1 MKTKLLHP
9 IARLLL
15 AILMCLP
22 ICGSHAFAQEAESY
36 AVFDEAT
43 NTLTFKHDTNKPT
56 GAFALN
62 EGDNAPGWYKS
73 NGYVSNANTIEKV
86 VFDASFANARPTSC
100 CKWFFG
106 CTDLTTIEGIEYLNT
121 ENVTEMSGMFC
132 GCKALTML
140 DVSKFDTKNVQSM
153 SSMFWGCHALTTLDI
168 SNFDTQNVTEMS
180 GMFDGCSA
188 LTTIYASDKFVTT
201 ACKYDY
207 NMFKGCT
214 NLVGAVPYDE
224 YKIGKEMANYT
235 TGYFTDIASKIAE
248 SYAVFDKATNTL
260 TFKHDTKK
268 PDGAFALNEGDN
280 APGWYK
286 SNDDGSNANII
297 KKVVFDA
304 SFANARPTNCHLWFY
319 GCKNLTTIEGIEY
332 LNTENVTSMSLMF
345 SGCSALTTL
354 NLSNFDTQSVTNM
367 TGMFSDCRALTTL
380 DVSNFN
386 TQNVTD
392 MSFMFFNCSA
402 ITTLDIAKFD
412 TKNVTDMSFMFCS
425 DPALTTIYASD
436 KFVTTACKEDRNMFT
451 SCDNLVGAVPY
462 DENKVGK
469 EMANYTTGYFTD
481 IASKVAESY
490 AVFDEATNTLT
501 FKHDTQK
508 PYGAF
513 ALNEVENAPG
523 WYKPN
528 DDGSNANI
536 IKKVVFDASF
546 ANARPTSCCEWF
558 NGCTDLTTIEGI
570 EYLNTENVT
579 DMSGMFWGCAAL
591 TTLDVSHF
599 DTQNVTNMS
608 YMFSDCSA
616 LTTLDVSNFNTQNV
630 TNMYYMFSNCS
641 ALTTLDV
648 SNFNTQNVTD
658 MSGMFSDCRA
668 LTTLDVSNFNTQN
681 VTDMSYM
688 FFNCSAITTLDI
700 ANFDTKNV
708 TDMSYMFYNCSALKT
723 LDVSN
728 FDTQNV
734 TDMSWMFYN
743 NSALTTI
750 YASDKFVTTACKED
764 RNMFTSCDNLVG
776 AVTYNENKVGKE
788 MANYTTGYF
797 TDKASKVAESYA
809 VFDEATNTLTFK
821 HDTKKPYGAFALN
834 EGKNAPGWY
843 KPDGN
848 RDNANI
854 IKKVVFDASFANA
867 RPTSCYEWFYRCG
880 YLTDIEGIE
889 YLNTEN
895 VTNMSEMFS
904 NCWALTTLDLSNFD
918 TKNVTNMSYMFSNC
932 FALTT
937 LNVSNFDTQNVT
949 DMSNMFGSCYE
960 LTTLDVSNFDTQ
972 NVTNMGGM
980 FRGCGALKT
989 LDVSHFDTQ
998 NVTNMSEMFMG
1009 CSALT
1014 TLDISSFD
1022 TKNVTDMSN
1031 MFWGCAALTTLDVSN
1046 FDTQNVTNMSWMFSY
1061 DTALTTIYA
1070 SDKFVTTACKED
1082 RNMFT
1087 SCDNLVGAVPYN
1099 ENKVGK
1105 EMANYTTGYFTDKA
1119 ATGID
1124 APTVSD
1130 DTAAEYYDLQGRRLN
1145 APQKGVNIVK
1155 RGKKTTKMLVK

>member
-22 ICGSHAFAQEAESY
+22 IYGSHAFAQEAESY
-36 AVFDEAT
+36 AVFDKAT

-62 EGDNAPGWYKS
+62 EGYNAPGWYKS

-207 NMFKGCT
+207 NMFEGCT

-235 TGYFTDIASKIAE
+235 TGYFTDIASKVVE
-248 SYAVFDKATNTL
+248 SYAVFDEATNTL

-268 PDGAFALNEGDN
+268 TDGAFALNEGDN

-436 KFVTTACKEDRNMFT
+436 KFVTTACEKGQNMFKDCT
-451 SCDNLVGAVPY
+451 NLVGAVSY
-462 DENKVGK
+462 DKNKVGK

-501 FKHDTQK
+501 FKHDTNK
-508 PYGAF
+508 PAGAF
-513 ALNEVENAPG
+513 ALNEGENLPG
-523 WYKPN
+523 WYKF
-528 DDGSNANI
+528 DDNNHSHNANI
-536 IKKVVFDASF
+536 IKKVIFDASF
-546 ANARPTSCCEWF
+546 ANARPTSCYNWF
-558 NGCTDLTTIEGI
+558 YGCTDLTTIEGI

-579 DMSGMFWGCAAL
+579 NMSWMFSECSTL
-591 TTLDVSHF
+591 TTLDLSNFDTKNVMEMSYMFGSCTKLKTLDVSSF
-599 DTQNVTNMS
+599 NTQNVTDMNW
-608 YMFSDCSA
+608 MFSYCSA
-616 LTTLDVSNFNTQNV
+616 LTTLDLSNFDTKNV
-630 TNMYYMFSNCS
+630 TDMNGMFSNCS
-641 ALTTLDV
+641 ALTTLDL
-648 SNFNTQNVTD
+648 SSFETQNVTD
-658 MSGMFSDCRA
+658 MSRMFKD
-668 LTTLDVSNFNTQN
+668 
-681 VTDMSYM
+681 
-688 FFNCSAITTLDI
+688 
-700 ANFDTKNV
+700 
-708 TDMSYMFYNCSALKT
+708 CSALTT

-734 TDMSWMFYN
+734 TDMSRMFN
-743 NSALTTI
+743 DCSALTTLDVSNFDTQNVTDMSRMFKSCSALTTI
-750 YASDKFVTTACKED
+750 YASDKFVTTACEED
-764 RNMFTSCDNLVG
+764 ENMFADCT
-776 AVTYNENKVGKE
+776 
-788 MANYTTGYF
+788 
-797 TDKASKVAESYA
+797 
-809 VFDEATNTLTFK
+809 
-821 HDTKKPYGAFALN
+821 
-834 EGKNAPGWY
+834 
-843 KPDGN
+843 
-848 RDNANI
+848 
-854 IKKVVFDASFANA
+854 
-867 RPTSCYEWFYRCG
+867 
-880 YLTDIEGIE
+880 
-889 YLNTEN
+889 
-895 VTNMSEMFS
+895 
-904 NCWALTTLDLSNFD
+904 
-918 TKNVTNMSYMFSNC
+918 
-932 FALTT
+932 
-937 LNVSNFDTQNVT
+937 
-949 DMSNMFGSCYE
+949 
-960 LTTLDVSNFDTQ
+960 
-972 NVTNMGGM
+972 
-980 FRGCGALKT
+980 
-989 LDVSHFDTQ
+989 
-998 NVTNMSEMFMG
+998 
-1009 CSALT
+1009 
-1014 TLDISSFD
+1014 
-1022 TKNVTDMSN
+1022 
-1031 MFWGCAALTTLDVSN
+1031 
-1046 FDTQNVTNMSWMFSY
+1046 
-1061 DTALTTIYA
+1061 
-1070 SDKFVTTACKED
+1070 
-1082 RNMFT
+1082 
-1087 SCDNLVGAVPYN
+1087 NLVGAVPYD

>member
-224 YKIGKEMANYT
+224 YKINKEMANYT

-260 TFKHDTKK
+260 TFKHDTNK
-268 PDGAFALNEGDN
+268 PAGAFALNEGEN
-280 APGWYK
+280 TPGWYK
-286 SNDDGSNANII
+286 PNDDGSNANII
-297 KKVVFDA
+297 KKVIFDA
-304 SFANARPTNCHLWFY
+304 SFANARPTSCYKWFC
-319 GCKNLTTIEGIEY
+319 GCQDLTNIEGIEY
-332 LNTENVTSMSLMF
+332 LNTENVTNMNGMFYACLALTTLDIANFDTKNVTNMSHMFNDCYTLTTLDVSNFDTQNVTNMSGMFWGCAALTTLDLSHFDTQNVTDMNGMFCNCSALTTLDVSNFDTKNVTNMSGMF
-345 SGCSALTTL
+345 SGCSALNTL
-354 NLSNFDTQSVTNM
+354 DIANFDTQNVTDM
-367 TGMFSDCRALTTL
+367 SGMFNGCRALTTL
-380 DVSNFN
+380 DVSNFD
-386 TQNVTD
+386 TQNVTN
-392 MSFMFFNCSA
+392 MGYMFCSCYKL
-402 ITTLDIAKFD
+402 TTLDVSNFD
-412 TKNVTDMSFMFCS
+412 TKNVTNMSWMFCF

-436 KFVTTACKEDRNMFT
+436 KFVTTACEEDDNMFAE
-451 SCDNLVGAVPY
+451 CANLMGAVPY
-462 DENKVGK
+462 DENKLGK

-501 FKHDTQK
+501 FKHDTNK
-508 PYGAF
+508 PDGAF
-513 ALNEVENAPG
+513 ALNEGENLPG
-523 WYKPN
+523 WYKF
-528 DDGSNANI
+528 DDNNHSHNANI
-536 IKKVVFDASF
+536 IKKVIFDTSF
-546 ANARPTSCCEWF
+546 ANARPTSCYNWF
-558 NGCTDLTTIEGI
+558 YGCTDLTTIEGI

-579 DMSGMFWGCAAL
+579 
-591 TTLDVSHF
+591 
-599 DTQNVTNMS
+599 NMS
-608 YMFSDCSA
+608 WMFSECSA
-616 LTTLDVSNFNTQNV
+616 LTTLDVSNFDTKNVMEMSYMFGSCTKLKTLDVSSFNTQNV
-630 TNMYYMFSNCS
+630 TDMNWMFSYCSVLTTLDLSNFDTKNMTDMNGMFSNCS
-641 ALTTLDV
+641 ALTTLDL
-648 SNFNTQNVTD
+648 SSFKTQNVTD
-658 MSGMFSDCRA
+658 MSRMFKD
-668 LTTLDVSNFNTQN
+668 
-681 VTDMSYM
+681 
-688 FFNCSAITTLDI
+688 
-700 ANFDTKNV
+700 
-708 TDMSYMFYNCSALKT
+708 CSALTT

-734 TDMSWMFYN
+734 TDMSRMFN
-743 NSALTTI
+743 DCSALTTLDLSSFKTQNVTDMSRMFKSCSALTTI
-750 YASDKFVTTACKED
+750 YASDKFVTTACEED
-764 RNMFTSCDNLVG
+764 ENMFAECTNLVG
-776 AVTYNENKVGKE
+776 AIPYDENK
-788 MANYTTGYF
+788 
-797 TDKASKVAESYA
+797 
-809 VFDEATNTLTFK
+809 L
-821 HDTKKPYGAFALN
+821 
-834 EGKNAPGWY
+834 
-843 KPDGN
+843 
-848 RDNANI
+848 
-854 IKKVVFDASFANA
+854 
-867 RPTSCYEWFYRCG
+867 
-880 YLTDIEGIE
+880 
-889 YLNTEN
+889 
-895 VTNMSEMFS
+895 
-904 NCWALTTLDLSNFD
+904 
-918 TKNVTNMSYMFSNC
+918 
-932 FALTT
+932 
-937 LNVSNFDTQNVT
+937 
-949 DMSNMFGSCYE
+949 
-960 LTTLDVSNFDTQ
+960 
-972 NVTNMGGM
+972 
-980 FRGCGALKT
+980 
-989 LDVSHFDTQ
+989 
-998 NVTNMSEMFMG
+998 
-1009 CSALT
+1009 
-1014 TLDISSFD
+1014 
-1022 TKNVTDMSN
+1022 
-1031 MFWGCAALTTLDVSN
+1031 
-1046 FDTQNVTNMSWMFSY
+1046 
-1061 DTALTTIYA
+1061 
-1070 SDKFVTTACKED
+1070 
-1082 RNMFT
+1082 
-1087 SCDNLVGAVPYN
+1087 
-1099 ENKVGK
+1099 GK

-1130 DTAAEYYDLQGRRLN
+1130 NTAAEYYDLQGRRLN

>member
-36 AVFDEAT
+36 AVFDKAT

-153 SSMFWGCHALTTLDI
+153 SSMFWGCHALTTLNI

-248 SYAVFDKATNTL
+248 SYAVFDEATNTL
-260 TFKHDTKK
+260 TFKRDTNK
-268 PDGAFALNEGDN
+268 PAGAFALNEGDN

-286 SNDDGSNANII
+286 PNADG
-297 KKVVFDA
+297 D
-304 SFANARPTNCHLWFY
+304 
-319 GCKNLTTIEGIEY
+319 
-332 LNTENVTSMSLMF
+332 NT
-345 SGCSALTTL
+345 
-354 NLSNFDTQSVTNM
+354 
-367 TGMFSDCRALTTL
+367 
-380 DVSNFN
+380 
-386 TQNVTD
+386 
-392 MSFMFFNCSA
+392 
-402 ITTLDIAKFD
+402 
-412 TKNVTDMSFMFCS
+412 
-425 DPALTTIYASD
+425 
-436 KFVTTACKEDRNMFT
+436 
-451 SCDNLVGAVPY
+451 
-462 DENKVGK
+462 
-469 EMANYTTGYFTD
+469 
-481 IASKVAESY
+481 
-490 AVFDEATNTLT
+490 
-501 FKHDTQK
+501 
-508 PYGAF
+508 
-513 ALNEVENAPG
+513 
-523 WYKPN
+523 
-528 DDGSNANI
+528 NI

-579 DMSGMFWGCAAL
+579 DMSGMFWGCYAL

-599 DTQNVTNMS
+599 DTQNVTNMY

-630 TNMYYMFSNCS
+630 TYMSGMFSDCRALTTLNVSNFNTQNVTDMSGMFYDCS

-648 SNFNTQNVTD
+648 SNFNTQNVTN
-658 MSGMFSDCRA
+658 MY
-668 LTTLDVSNFNTQN
+668 
-681 VTDMSYM
+681 YM

-708 TDMSYMFYNCSALKT
+708 TDMSYMFNNCSALKT

-728 FDTQNV
+728 FDTKNV
-734 TDMSWMFYN
+734 TDMNYMFSGCKTLTTLDVSNFDTQNVTSMSNMFNNCSALTTLDVSNFDTKNVTNMGWMFCN
-743 NSALTTI
+743 NYALTTI
-750 YASDKFVTTACKED
+750 YASDKFVTTACEED
-764 RNMFTSCDNLVG
+764 ENMFADCTNIVG
-776 AVTYNENKVGKE
+776 AVPYDENKVGKE
-788 MANYTTGYF
+788 MANYTNGYF
-797 TDKASKVAESYA
+797 TDIASKVAESYA

-821 HDTKKPYGAFALN
+821 HDTKKPDGAFALN
-834 EGKNAPGWY
+834 EGENLPGWY
-843 KPDGN
+843 KFDDN
-848 RDNANI
+848 NHSHNANI
-854 IKKVVFDASFANA
+854 IKKVIFDASFANA
-867 RPTSCYEWFYRCG
+867 RPTSCYNWFYGCTD
-880 YLTDIEGIE
+880 LTTIEGIE

-895 VTNMSEMFS
+895 VTNMSWMFS
-904 NCWALTTLDLSNFD
+904 ECSALTTLDVSNFDTKNVMEMSYMFGSCTKLKTLDVSSFNTQNVTDMNWMFSYCSVLTTLDLSNFD
-918 TKNVTNMSYMFSNC
+918 TKNVTDMNGMFSNC
-932 FALTT
+932 YALTT
-937 LNVSNFDTQNVT
+937 LDLSSFKTQNVT
-949 DMSNMFGSCYE
+949 DMSRMFK
-960 LTTLDVSNFDTQ
+960 D
-972 NVTNMGGM
+972 
-980 FRGCGALKT
+980 
-989 LDVSHFDTQ
+989 
-998 NVTNMSEMFMG
+998 
-1009 CSALT
+1009 CS
-1014 TLDISSFD
+1014 
-1022 TKNVTDMSN
+1022 
-1031 MFWGCAALTTLDVSN
+1031 ALTTLDVSN
-1046 FDTQNVTNMSWMFSY
+1046 FDTQNVTDMSRMFKGCRALTTLDLSSFETQNVT
-1061 DTALTTIYA
+1061 DMSRMFKSCSALTTIYA
-1070 SDKFVTTACKED
+1070 SDKFVTTACEED
-1082 RNMFT
+1082 ENMFADCT
-1087 SCDNLVGAVPYN
+1087 NIVGAVPYD

>member
-1 MKTKLLHP
+1 MKTKLSHP

-43 NTLTFKHDTNKPT
+43 NTLTFKHDTNKPD

-62 EGDNAPGWYKS
+62 EGYNAPGWYKS

-207 NMFKGCT
+207 NMFEGCT

-248 SYAVFDKATNTL
+248 SYAVFDEATNTL
-260 TFKHDTKK
+260 TFKHDTNK
-268 PDGAFALNEGDN
+268 PAGAFALNEGEN
-280 APGWYK
+280 TPGWYK
-286 SNDDGSNANII
+286 PNGDRSNANII

-380 DVSNFN
+380 NVSNFN

-412 TKNVTDMSFMFCS
+412 TKNVTNMSYMFYRCS
-425 DPALTTIYASD
+425 ALTTIYASD

-462 DENKVGK
+462 DENNVGK

-481 IASKVAESY
+481 IASKVAEPY

-501 FKHDTQK
+501 FKHDTKK

-513 ALNEVENAPG
+513 ALNEGDNAPG

-536 IKKVVFDASF
+536 IKKVAFDASF

-579 DMSGMFWGCAAL
+579 DMSGMFWGCTAL

-708 TDMSYMFYNCSALKT
+708 TDMSYMFYNCSAL
-723 LDVSN
+723 
-728 FDTQNV
+728 
-734 TDMSWMFYN
+734 
-743 NSALTTI
+743 
-750 YASDKFVTTACKED
+750 
-764 RNMFTSCDNLVG
+764 
-776 AVTYNENKVGKE
+776 
-788 MANYTTGYF
+788 
-797 TDKASKVAESYA
+797 
-809 VFDEATNTLTFK
+809 
-821 HDTKKPYGAFALN
+821 
-834 EGKNAPGWY
+834 
-843 KPDGN
+843 
-848 RDNANI
+848 
-854 IKKVVFDASFANA
+854 
-867 RPTSCYEWFYRCG
+867 
-880 YLTDIEGIE
+880 
-889 YLNTEN
+889 
-895 VTNMSEMFS
+895 
-904 NCWALTTLDLSNFD
+904 
-918 TKNVTNMSYMFSNC
+918 
-932 FALTT
+932 
-937 LNVSNFDTQNVT
+937 
-949 DMSNMFGSCYE
+949 
-960 LTTLDVSNFDTQ
+960 
-972 NVTNMGGM
+972 
-980 FRGCGALKT
+980 
-989 LDVSHFDTQ
+989 
-998 NVTNMSEMFMG
+998 
-1009 CSALT
+1009 
-1014 TLDISSFD
+1014 
-1022 TKNVTDMSN
+1022 
-1031 MFWGCAALTTLDVSN
+1031 TTLDVSN

-1155 RGKKTTKMLVK
+1155 RGKETTKVLVK

>member
-9 IARLLL
+9 IARLVL

-43 NTLTFKHDTNKPT
+43 NTLTFKHDTNKPY

-62 EGDNAPGWYKS
+62 DGYNAPGWYKS

-207 NMFKGCT
+207 NMFEGCT

-248 SYAVFDKATNTL
+248 SYAVFDEATNTL
-260 TFKHDTKK
+260 TFKHDTNK
-268 PDGAFALNEGDN
+268 PAGAFALNEGEN
-280 APGWYK
+280 TPGWYK

-412 TKNVTDMSFMFCS
+412 TKNVTDMSLMFCS

-436 KFVTTACKEDRNMFT
+436 KFVTTACEEDENMFAE
-451 SCDNLVGAVPY
+451 CVNLVGAVPY
-462 DENKVGK
+462 DENK
-469 EMANYTTGYFTD
+469 
-481 IASKVAESY
+481 
-490 AVFDEATNTLT
+490 L
-501 FKHDTQK
+501 
-508 PYGAF
+508 
-513 ALNEVENAPG
+513 
-523 WYKPN
+523 
-528 DDGSNANI
+528 
-536 IKKVVFDASF
+536 
-546 ANARPTSCCEWF
+546 
-558 NGCTDLTTIEGI
+558 
-570 EYLNTENVT
+570 
-579 DMSGMFWGCAAL
+579 
-591 TTLDVSHF
+591 
-599 DTQNVTNMS
+599 
-608 YMFSDCSA
+608 
-616 LTTLDVSNFNTQNV
+616 
-630 TNMYYMFSNCS
+630 
-641 ALTTLDV
+641 
-648 SNFNTQNVTD
+648 
-658 MSGMFSDCRA
+658 
-668 LTTLDVSNFNTQN
+668 
-681 VTDMSYM
+681 
-688 FFNCSAITTLDI
+688 
-700 ANFDTKNV
+700 
-708 TDMSYMFYNCSALKT
+708 
-723 LDVSN
+723 
-728 FDTQNV
+728 
-734 TDMSWMFYN
+734 
-743 NSALTTI
+743 
-750 YASDKFVTTACKED
+750 
-764 RNMFTSCDNLVG
+764 
-776 AVTYNENKVGKE
+776 GKE

-797 TDKASKVAESYA
+797 TDKASKVVESYA

-821 HDTKKPYGAFALN
+821 HDTKKPDGAFALN
-834 EGKNAPGWY
+834 EGGNLPGWY
-843 KPDGN
+843 KFDDN
-848 RDNANI
+848 NHSHNANI
-854 IKKVVFDASFANA
+854 IKKVIFDTSFANA
-867 RPTSCYEWFYRCG
+867 RPTSCYNWFYGCTD
-880 YLTDIEGIE
+880 LTTIEGIE

-895 VTNMSEMFS
+895 VTNMSWMFS
-904 NCWALTTLDLSNFD
+904 ECSALTTLDVSNFDTKNVMEMSYMFGSCTKLKTLDVSSFNTQNVTDMNWMFSYCSVLTTLDLSNFD
-918 TKNVTNMSYMFSNC
+918 TKNVTDMSGMFSNC
-932 FALTT
+932 SALTT
-937 LNVSNFDTQNVT
+937 LDLSSFETQNVT
-949 DMSNMFGSCYE
+949 DMSRMFKSC
-960 LTTLDVSNFDTQ
+960 S
-972 NVTNMGGM
+972 
-980 FRGCGALKT
+980 
-989 LDVSHFDTQ
+989 
-998 NVTNMSEMFMG
+998 
-1009 CSALT
+1009 
-1014 TLDISSFD
+1014 
-1022 TKNVTDMSN
+1022 
-1031 MFWGCAALTTLDVSN
+1031 
-1046 FDTQNVTNMSWMFSY
+1046 
-1061 DTALTTIYA
+1061 ALTTIYA
-1070 SDKFVTTACKED
+1070 SDKFMTTACEENE
-1082 RNMFT
+1082 NMFAE
-1087 SCDNLVGAVPYN
+1087 CVNLVGAIPYD

>member
-22 ICGSHAFAQEAESY
+22 ICGSHAFSQE
-36 AVFDEAT
+36 
-43 NTLTFKHDTNKPT
+43 
-56 GAFALN
+56 
-62 EGDNAPGWYKS
+62 
-73 NGYVSNANTIEKV
+73 
-86 VFDASFANARPTSC
+86 
-100 CKWFFG
+100 
-106 CTDLTTIEGIEYLNT
+106 
-121 ENVTEMSGMFC
+121 
-132 GCKALTML
+132 
-140 DVSKFDTKNVQSM
+140 
-153 SSMFWGCHALTTLDI
+153 
-168 SNFDTQNVTEMS
+168 
-180 GMFDGCSA
+180 
-188 LTTIYASDKFVTT
+188 
-201 ACKYDY
+201 
-207 NMFKGCT
+207 
-214 NLVGAVPYDE
+214 
-224 YKIGKEMANYT
+224 
-235 TGYFTDIASKIAE
+235 AE

-260 TFKHDTKK
+260 TFKHDTNK
-268 PDGAFALNEGDN
+268 PTGAFALNEGDN

-367 TGMFSDCRALTTL
+367 TGMFYNCHALTTLNVSNFDTQNMTNMSNMFTDCSALTTL
-380 DVSNFN
+380 DVSNF
-386 TQNVTD
+386 
-392 MSFMFFNCSA
+392 
-402 ITTLDIAKFD
+402 D
-412 TKNVTDMSFMFCS
+412 TKNVTNMRGMFYDCS
-425 DPALTTIYASD
+425 ALTTIYASD
-436 KFVTTACKEDRNMFT
+436 KFVTTACEKDEDMFKE
-451 SCDNLVGAVPY
+451 CANLVGAVPY
-462 DENKVGK
+462 DKNKVGK

-501 FKHDTQK
+501 FKHDTKK
-508 PYGAF
+508 PAGAF
-513 ALNEVENAPG
+513 ALNEIENAPG

-579 DMSGMFWGCAAL
+579 DMSGMFWGCRAL

-608 YMFSDCSA
+608 YMLSDCSA

-658 MSGMFSDCRA
+658 MSGMFSDCSA

-688 FFNCSAITTLDI
+688 FFYSSAITTLDI

-750 YASDKFVTTACKED
+750 YASDKFVTTACTSD
-764 RNMFTSCDNLVG
+764 DNMF
-776 AVTYNENKVGKE
+776 A
-788 MANYTTGYF
+788 
-797 TDKASKVAESYA
+797 
-809 VFDEATNTLTFK
+809 
-821 HDTKKPYGAFALN
+821 
-834 EGKNAPGWY
+834 
-843 KPDGN
+843 
-848 RDNANI
+848 
-854 IKKVVFDASFANA
+854 
-867 RPTSCYEWFYRCG
+867 
-880 YLTDIEGIE
+880 
-889 YLNTEN
+889 
-895 VTNMSEMFS
+895 
-904 NCWALTTLDLSNFD
+904 
-918 TKNVTNMSYMFSNC
+918 
-932 FALTT
+932 
-937 LNVSNFDTQNVT
+937 
-949 DMSNMFGSCYE
+949 
-960 LTTLDVSNFDTQ
+960 
-972 NVTNMGGM
+972 
-980 FRGCGALKT
+980 GCI
-989 LDVSHFDTQ
+989 H
-998 NVTNMSEMFMG
+998 
-1009 CSALT
+1009 
-1014 TLDISSFD
+1014 
-1022 TKNVTDMSN
+1022 
-1031 MFWGCAALTTLDVSN
+1031 
-1046 FDTQNVTNMSWMFSY
+1046 
-1061 DTALTTIYA
+1061 
-1070 SDKFVTTACKED
+1070 
-1082 RNMFT
+1082 
-1087 SCDNLVGAVPYN
+1087 LVGAVPYD
-1099 ENKVGK
+1099 ENKRGK
-1105 EMANYTTGYFTDKA
+1105 DMANYTTGYFTDKA

>member
-15 AILMCLP
+15 AVLMCLP

-43 NTLTFKHDTNKPT
+43 NTLTFKHDTNKPA

-153 SSMFWGCHALTTLDI
+153 SCMFWGCHALTTLDI

-235 TGYFTDIASKIAE
+235 TGYFTDIASKIAK
-248 SYAVFDKATNTL
+248 SYVVFDEATNTL
-260 TFKHDTKK
+260 IFKRDTNK
-268 PDGAFALNEGDN
+268 PAGAFALNEGDN

-286 SNDDGSNANII
+286 PDDDRDNTNII
-297 KKVVFDA
+297 KKVIFDA
-304 SFANARPTNCHLWFY
+304 SFANARPTSCYEWFF
-319 GCKNLTTIEGIEY
+319 GCTDLTTIEGIEY
-332 LNTENVTSMSLMF
+332 LNTENVTNMGWMF
-345 SGCSALTTL
+345 SNCEALTI
-354 NLSNFDTQSVTNM
+354 
-367 TGMFSDCRALTTL
+367 L
-380 DVSNFN
+380 DVS
-386 TQNVTD
+386 
-392 MSFMFFNCSA
+392 
-402 ITTLDIAKFD
+402 KFD
-412 TKNVTDMSFMFCS
+412 TKNVTDMSFMFNDCS
-425 DPALTTIYASD
+425 ALTTLDVSNFDTKNVTDMSGMFCDCSALTTLDIANFDTKNVTNMRGMFYGCRALTTLDVSKFDTKNVTDMNYMFYQCSVLTTLDVSNFDTQNVTDMSNMFNQCSALTTLDVSNFDTQNVTNMSWMFSNNFALTTLDLSNFDTQNVTNMSWMFCNCPALTTLNVSNFDTQNVTNMSNMFAVCKALTTIYASD

-462 DENKVGK
+462 DENKLGK

-501 FKHDTQK
+501 FKHDTKK

-558 NGCTDLTTIEGI
+558 NGCTDLTTIEGS

-688 FFNCSAITTLDI
+688 FFYCSDITTLDI

-797 TDKASKVAESYA
+797 TDKA
-809 VFDEATNTLTFK
+809 
-821 HDTKKPYGAFALN
+821 
-834 EGKNAPGWY
+834 
-843 KPDGN
+843 
-848 RDNANI
+848 
-854 IKKVVFDASFANA
+854 
-867 RPTSCYEWFYRCG
+867 
-880 YLTDIEGIE
+880 
-889 YLNTEN
+889 
-895 VTNMSEMFS
+895 
-904 NCWALTTLDLSNFD
+904 
-918 TKNVTNMSYMFSNC
+918 
-932 FALTT
+932 
-937 LNVSNFDTQNVT
+937 
-949 DMSNMFGSCYE
+949 
-960 LTTLDVSNFDTQ
+960 
-972 NVTNMGGM
+972 
-980 FRGCGALKT
+980 
-989 LDVSHFDTQ
+989 
-998 NVTNMSEMFMG
+998 
-1009 CSALT
+1009 
-1014 TLDISSFD
+1014 
-1022 TKNVTDMSN
+1022 
-1031 MFWGCAALTTLDVSN
+1031 
-1046 FDTQNVTNMSWMFSY
+1046 
-1061 DTALTTIYA
+1061 
-1070 SDKFVTTACKED
+1070 
-1082 RNMFT
+1082 
-1087 SCDNLVGAVPYN
+1087 
-1099 ENKVGK
+1099 
-1105 EMANYTTGYFTDKA
+1105 

-1124 APTVSD
+1124 APTVSS
-1130 DTAAEYYDLQGRRLN
+1130 DTTAEYYDLQGRRLS

-1155 RGKKTTKMLVK
+1155 RGKKTTKVLVK

>member
-22 ICGSHAFAQEAESY
+22 ICGSHAFSQEAESY
-36 AVFDEAT
+36 TVFDEAT
-43 NTLTFKHDTNKPT
+43 NTLTFKHDTKKPA

-62 EGDNAPGWYKS
+62 EGDNAPGWYKP
-73 NGYVSNANTIEKV
+73 NN
-86 VFDASFANARPTSC
+86 
-100 CKWFFG
+100 
-106 CTDLTTIEGIEYLNT
+106 
-121 ENVTEMSGMFC
+121 
-132 GCKALTML
+132 
-140 DVSKFDTKNVQSM
+140 
-153 SSMFWGCHALTTLDI
+153 
-168 SNFDTQNVTEMS
+168 
-180 GMFDGCSA
+180 
-188 LTTIYASDKFVTT
+188 
-201 ACKYDY
+201 
-207 NMFKGCT
+207 
-214 NLVGAVPYDE
+214 
-224 YKIGKEMANYT
+224 
-235 TGYFTDIASKIAE
+235 
-248 SYAVFDKATNTL
+248 
-260 TFKHDTKK
+260 
-268 PDGAFALNEGDN
+268 
-280 APGWYK
+280 
-286 SNDDGSNANII
+286 DGSNANII

-412 TKNVTDMSFMFCS
+412 TKNVTDMSLMFCS

-436 KFVTTACKEDRNMFT
+436 KFVTTACEEDENMFAECT
-451 SCDNLVGAVPY
+451 NLVGAVPY

-501 FKHDTQK
+501 FKHDTKK

-558 NGCTDLTTIEGI
+558 NGCTDLTTIEGV

-579 DMSGMFWGCAAL
+579 DMSGMFWGCSAL

-734 TDMSWMFYN
+734 TDMSRMFKDC
-743 NSALTTI
+743 SALTTI
-750 YASDKFVTTACKED
+750 YASDKFVTTACEED
-764 RNMFTSCDNLVG
+764 ENMFADCT
-776 AVTYNENKVGKE
+776 
-788 MANYTTGYF
+788 
-797 TDKASKVAESYA
+797 
-809 VFDEATNTLTFK
+809 
-821 HDTKKPYGAFALN
+821 
-834 EGKNAPGWY
+834 
-843 KPDGN
+843 
-848 RDNANI
+848 
-854 IKKVVFDASFANA
+854 
-867 RPTSCYEWFYRCG
+867 
-880 YLTDIEGIE
+880 
-889 YLNTEN
+889 
-895 VTNMSEMFS
+895 
-904 NCWALTTLDLSNFD
+904 
-918 TKNVTNMSYMFSNC
+918 
-932 FALTT
+932 
-937 LNVSNFDTQNVT
+937 
-949 DMSNMFGSCYE
+949 
-960 LTTLDVSNFDTQ
+960 
-972 NVTNMGGM
+972 
-980 FRGCGALKT
+980 
-989 LDVSHFDTQ
+989 
-998 NVTNMSEMFMG
+998 
-1009 CSALT
+1009 
-1014 TLDISSFD
+1014 
-1022 TKNVTDMSN
+1022 
-1031 MFWGCAALTTLDVSN
+1031 
-1046 FDTQNVTNMSWMFSY
+1046 
-1061 DTALTTIYA
+1061 
-1070 SDKFVTTACKED
+1070 
-1082 RNMFT
+1082 
-1087 SCDNLVGAVPYN
+1087 NLVGAVPYD

>member
-248 SYAVFDKATNTL
+248 SYVVFDEATNTL

-268 PDGAFALNEGDN
+268 TAGAFALNEIEN

-286 SNDDGSNANII
+286 PNDDGSNANII
-297 KKVVFDA
+297 KKVIFDA

-412 TKNVTDMSFMFCS
+412 TKNVTDMSLMFCS

-436 KFVTTACKEDRNMFT
+436 KFVTTACEEDENMFAECT
-451 SCDNLVGAVPY
+451 NLVGAVPY

-501 FKHDTQK
+501 FKHDTNK
-508 PYGAF
+508 PAGAF
-513 ALNEVENAPG
+513 ALNEGENLPG
-523 WYKPN
+523 WYKF
-528 DDGSNANI
+528 DDNNHSHNANI
-536 IKKVVFDASF
+536 IKKVIFDASF
-546 ANARPTSCCEWF
+546 ANARPTSCYNWF
-558 NGCTDLTTIEGI
+558 YGCTDLTTIEGI

-579 DMSGMFWGCAAL
+579 
-591 TTLDVSHF
+591 
-599 DTQNVTNMS
+599 NMS
-608 YMFSDCSA
+608 WMFSECSA
-616 LTTLDVSNFNTQNV
+616 LTTLDVSNFDTKNVMEMSYMFGSCTKLKTLDVSSFNTQNV
-630 TNMYYMFSNCS
+630 TDMNWMFSYCSALTTLDLSNFDTKNVTDMNGMFSNCS
-641 ALTTLDV
+641 ALTTLDL
-648 SNFNTQNVTD
+648 SSFETQNVTD
-658 MSGMFSDCRA
+658 MSRMFKD
-668 LTTLDVSNFNTQN
+668 
-681 VTDMSYM
+681 
-688 FFNCSAITTLDI
+688 
-700 ANFDTKNV
+700 
-708 TDMSYMFYNCSALKT
+708 CSALTT

-734 TDMSWMFYN
+734 TDMSRMFN
-743 NSALTTI
+743 DCSALTTLDLSSFETQNVTDMSRMFKSCSALTTI
-750 YASDKFVTTACKED
+750 YASDKFVTTACEED
-764 RNMFTSCDNLVG
+764 ENMFAECANLVG
-776 AVTYNENKVGKE
+776 AI
-788 MANYTTGYF
+788 
-797 TDKASKVAESYA
+797 
-809 VFDEATNTLTFK
+809 
-821 HDTKKPYGAFALN
+821 PY
-834 EGKNAPGWY
+834 
-843 KPDGN
+843 D
-848 RDNANI
+848 
-854 IKKVVFDASFANA
+854 
-867 RPTSCYEWFYRCG
+867 
-880 YLTDIEGIE
+880 
-889 YLNTEN
+889 
-895 VTNMSEMFS
+895 
-904 NCWALTTLDLSNFD
+904 
-918 TKNVTNMSYMFSNC
+918 
-932 FALTT
+932 
-937 LNVSNFDTQNVT
+937 
-949 DMSNMFGSCYE
+949 
-960 LTTLDVSNFDTQ
+960 
-972 NVTNMGGM
+972 
-980 FRGCGALKT
+980 
-989 LDVSHFDTQ
+989 
-998 NVTNMSEMFMG
+998 
-1009 CSALT
+1009 
-1014 TLDISSFD
+1014 
-1022 TKNVTDMSN
+1022 
-1031 MFWGCAALTTLDVSN
+1031 
-1046 FDTQNVTNMSWMFSY
+1046 
-1061 DTALTTIYA
+1061 
-1070 SDKFVTTACKED
+1070 
-1082 RNMFT
+1082 
-1087 SCDNLVGAVPYN
+1087 

-1124 APTVSD
+1124 TPTVSD

-1155 RGKKTTKMLVK
+1155 RGKKTTKVLMK

>member
-248 SYAVFDKATNTL
+248 SYAVFDEATNTL
-260 TFKHDTKK
+260 TFKHDTNK
-268 PDGAFALNEGDN
+268 PYGAFALNEGDN

-286 SNDDGSNANII
+286 PNNDGSNANII

-304 SFANARPTNCHLWFY
+304 SFANARPTSCYKWFY
-319 GCKNLTTIEGIEY
+319 DCTNLTTIEGIEY
-332 LNTENVTSMSLMF
+332 LNTENVTNMGWMF
-345 SGCSALTTL
+345 SNCEALTIL
-354 NLSNFDTQSVTNM
+354 DVSNFDTKNVTNM
-367 TGMFSDCRALTTL
+367 RYMFSICFALTTL
-380 DVSNFN
+380 DVSNFD
-386 TQNVTD
+386 TQNVTN
-392 MSFMFFNCSA
+392 MSNMFSDCSA
-402 ITTLDIAKFD
+402 LTTLDLSNFD
-412 TKNVTDMSFMFCS
+412 TKNVTDMSWMFS
-425 DPALTTIYASD
+425 FDTALITIYASN
-436 KFVTTACKEDRNMFT
+436 KFVTTACEKGQNMFKDCT
-451 SCDNLVGAVPY
+451 NLVGAVPY
-462 DENKVGK
+462 DENKRGK
-469 EMANYTTGYFTD
+469 EMANCTTGYFTD

-501 FKHDTQK
+501 FKHDTKK

-558 NGCTDLTTIEGI
+558 NGCTDLTTIEGS

-579 DMSGMFWGCAAL
+579 DMSGMFWGCSAL

-797 TDKASKVAESYA
+797 TDKA
-809 VFDEATNTLTFK
+809 
-821 HDTKKPYGAFALN
+821 
-834 EGKNAPGWY
+834 
-843 KPDGN
+843 
-848 RDNANI
+848 
-854 IKKVVFDASFANA
+854 
-867 RPTSCYEWFYRCG
+867 
-880 YLTDIEGIE
+880 
-889 YLNTEN
+889 
-895 VTNMSEMFS
+895 
-904 NCWALTTLDLSNFD
+904 
-918 TKNVTNMSYMFSNC
+918 
-932 FALTT
+932 
-937 LNVSNFDTQNVT
+937 
-949 DMSNMFGSCYE
+949 
-960 LTTLDVSNFDTQ
+960 
-972 NVTNMGGM
+972 
-980 FRGCGALKT
+980 
-989 LDVSHFDTQ
+989 
-998 NVTNMSEMFMG
+998 
-1009 CSALT
+1009 
-1014 TLDISSFD
+1014 
-1022 TKNVTDMSN
+1022 
-1031 MFWGCAALTTLDVSN
+1031 
-1046 FDTQNVTNMSWMFSY
+1046 
-1061 DTALTTIYA
+1061 
-1070 SDKFVTTACKED
+1070 
-1082 RNMFT
+1082 
-1087 SCDNLVGAVPYN
+1087 
-1099 ENKVGK
+1099 
-1105 EMANYTTGYFTDKA
+1105 